1 MLQAAVTAAKPVSPN
16 VNSASRRLIPSP
28 LVPVRTSGPF
38 ELVAMK
44 LQFPPPGLAACSLYA
59 AHLLFI
65 ISITIYF
72 YSEIIKLLRQNKY
85 PALTSGVFEP
95 ALNGEELAL

>member
-1 MLQAAVTAAKPVSPN
+1 MLQSP
-16 VNSASRRLIPSP
+16 PS
-28 LVPVRTSGPF
+28 
-38 ELVAMK
+38 
-44 LQFPPPGLAACSLYA
+44 GLAACSLYA

-85 PALTSGVFEP
+85 PALTNGVFEP